1 MVIDILHISAGK
13 WSHAKTK
20 IKQIMKQPSVFWLI
34 GKRNALRKK
43 ERNEK
48 RGKNIAEASYFVDKL
63 IRLNMIIL

>member
-1 MVIDILHISAGK
+1 MQ
-13 WSHAKTK
+13 KTK
-20 IKQIMKQPSVFWLI
+20 FKQIKKQSSVFWLI

-63 IRLNMIIL
+63 IRLNMIVL